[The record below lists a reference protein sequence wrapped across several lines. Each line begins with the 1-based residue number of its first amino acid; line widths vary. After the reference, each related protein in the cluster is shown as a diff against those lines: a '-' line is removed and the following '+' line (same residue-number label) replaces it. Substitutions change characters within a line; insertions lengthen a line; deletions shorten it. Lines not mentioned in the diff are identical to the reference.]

1 MLAQQPKHERD
12 FFRLDGTKGIVRID
26 FWQMMKNLFYLITA
40 GIIST
45 LLIWFIGAIFLTSP
59 TQYEYDAVVGE
70 VVRKPGTV
78 KLERGENWVCSQFG
92 THGLEIHDAEKL
104 KSPNKKIL
112 IFGDSYIEANMVAW
126 QERVQN
132 QINLP
137 KTDMIGIGFSGAGMD
152 EYITR
157 IRTYSTAIPRV
168 SASVI
173 FIGDISD
180 IFPNNSSSRIF
191 TKVSSRTDHFSYK
204 FHLSAFRR
212 IIRHWRLKRKLD
224 FAGSWKKKSPIEKTT
239 KPGSAQNMDLTSYW
253 SEMLIKL
260 KQAAKN
266 QKILIVYAPTAPYI
280 SENRILMENRSQ
292 EIFIQKFQKICHRL
306 DVPFISLKQ
315 LFIEEYKK
323 NKEFTRGFFNTHP
336 GRGHMNKRGHA
347 LAGQAIEK
355 FFLYNGLSK

>member
-1 MLAQQPKHERD
+1 M
-12 FFRLDGTKGIVRID
+12 
-26 FWQMMKNLFYLITA
+26 
-40 GIIST
+40 
-45 LLIWFIGAIFLTSP
+45 IWFIGAIFLTSP
-59 TQYEYDAVVGE
+59 TQYEYDAIVGE

-78 KLERGENWVCSQFG
+78 KLERGENWVCSQFA

-137 KTDMIGIGFSGAGMD
+137 KIDIIGIGFSGAGMD
-152 EYITR
+152 EYINR
-157 IRTYSTAIPRV
+157 IQTYSSAIPRV
-168 SASVI
+168 SGSI
-173 FIGDISD
+173 ILIGDTSD
-180 IFPNNSSSRIF
+180 ILPGNSSSSTF
-191 TKVSSRTDHFSYK
+191 TKVSSRADHFSYK

-212 IIRHWRLKRKLD
+212 IIRHWRLKRELD
-224 FAGSWKKKSPIEKTT
+224 FAGSWEKKSPTEKTT

-266 QKILIVYAPTAPYI
+266 QKILIVYAPTVPYI
-280 SENRILMENRSQ
+280 SGNRVLMKNTSQ
-292 EIFIQKFQKICHRL
+292 EIPIQKFQKICYKL
-306 DVPFISLKQ
+306 DVPFISLKE
-315 LFIEEYKK
+315 LFIKEYKK
-323 NKEFTRGFFNTHP
+323 NKAFTRGFFNTRP

-355 FFLYNGLSK
+355 FFLDNGWAK